1 MSKRPCI
8 HCAIIELINQQYPDG
23 MSVAE
28 ASEVLRSLACVA
40 GEILQIGTDASRDGF
55 VDIVD
60 MIRCQGAS
68 ATVVSGTRH

>member
-1 MSKRPCI
+1 MSERPCI
-8 HCAIIELINQQYPDG
+8 HCAIIDLIQQHHPDG
-23 MSVAE
+23 MSIGE

-60 MIRCQGAS
+60 MIRGRANS
-68 ATVVSGTRH
+68 GIPGTRH